1 MSDSTAGRIP
11 AAIVGTHVPREVAR
25 LRTLSQLLDN
35 AFSIPGT
42 PYRIG
47 VDAIVGLV
55 PGIGDLI
62 GALFSSYIV
71 FQAARLGAPRTTLV
85 RMIGNIGLDT
95 LVGEIPLLGDLFDI
109 GFKSN
114 IKNLQLLEAHLQ
126 RPRAARAESRRVL
139 LLVGIALLVLLGA
152 VAGIGVAVAQ
162 LLLSSI
168 R

>member
-1 MSDSTAGRIP
+1 MPDRAASPIP
-11 AAIVGTHVPREVAR
+11 GVIVGTHVPREVAR
-25 LRTLSQLLDN
+25 LRSLSQLLDN
-35 AFSIPGT
+35 AFAIPGT

-47 VDAIVGLV
+47 LDAIVGLV
-55 PGIGDLI
+55 PGLGDLI

-71 FQAARLGAPRTTLV
+71 FQAARLGAPRATLV

-114 IKNLQLLEAHLQ
+114 IKNMKLLEAHLQ
-126 RPRAARAESRRVL
+126 RPRAARAESRRVIL
-139 LLVGIALLVLLGA
+139 LIGIALLVLLGA
-152 VAGIGVAVAQ
+152 VAAIGLAVAQ
-162 LLLSSI
+162 LLLSWL